1 MQLCRFLLKQYKGMK
16 KIFIGIDFSKEK
28 FDATVIKAEGVEE
41 RSERKHSKFA
51 ASKKKDRIFLLSK
64 VRFPT
69 FVVRRR
75 NRPAGEGNSG
85 FDRGK
90 PIIRISPPSH
100 VAKL

>member
-1 MQLCRFLLKQYKGMK
+1 MAHIHLSQALGKGLGSL
-16 KIFIGIDFSKEK
+16 FF
-28 FDATVIKAEGVEE
+28 FDHESYE
-41 RSERKHSKFA
+41 SNSKFA

-75 NRPAGEGNSG
+75 NRPAGEGNSE
-85 FDRGK
+85 FNRDK

-100 VAKL
+100 VASSDRMITASSLFRV